1 MRNAPLKAFCRQ
13 QHKQCISQNRT
24 KKRQIAIGRG
34 VCGNIIPFSFDNYLV
49 ISTVTYS
56 FKIYTPNLNVKN
68 LRRVRVQLTGEEFM
82 ETERKTVIDPAN
94 RPETETRG
102 YVKYQTLEIVF
113 YHRERR

>member
-1 MRNAPLKAFCRQ
+1 MV
-13 QHKQCISQNRT
+13 ISSF
-24 KKRQIAIGRG
+24 
-34 VCGNIIPFSFDNYLV
+34 IPFSCDNYLV

-56 FKIYTPNLNVKN
+56 FKIYTPDLNVKN

-102 YVKYQTLEIVF
+102 YVKYRTLETVF
-113 YHRERR
+113 